1 MRRKPDILSR
11 PWIEGFRPLRMI
23 THLNMEIA
31 SCDNGVLFPWWIFGG
46 SISTSLS
53 GQDLDNRWTVSRWS
67 CHFILKHLIGQLAS
81 LSPTAGHY
89 LNRNQ
94 KDDRPIMC
102 RLVLVGLAEN
112 RSRSSRVSLKRC
124 RENGTTV
131 YNRDKVLL
139 VEKYIGS
146 LLKAMILSS
155 SYLLAI
161 TGL

>member
-1 MRRKPDILSR
+1 
-11 PWIEGFRPLRMI
+11 
-23 THLNMEIA
+23 
-31 SCDNGVLFPWWIFGG
+31 
-46 SISTSLS
+46 
-53 GQDLDNRWTVSRWS
+53 
-67 CHFILKHLIGQLAS
+67 
-81 LSPTAGHY
+81 
-89 LNRNQ
+89 
-94 KDDRPIMC
+94 MC